1 MSLRLVRAE
10 KADIPKLVELYFDTF
25 KSPLVLRVK
34 PDVPPVREWYK
45 KSLESDIEKP
55 HTRIYKV
62 VEGQAE
68 SVQASDEI
76 IAFAKWSSPHTDP
89 QEKPTEWPVDGD
101 VALFEDVVGKATE
114 KQKKIMGEEEYW
126 CKLFDTIKTVRCNSI
141 KNFVDISVLA
151 TLPKHQRRGAGSL
164 LMTEFC
170 KQADQAGHR
179 SYVEASPLG
188 KPTYQRFAF
197 EMRDTFS
204 VVIDGEPYIDCCMVR
219 EPQKPS

>member
-1 MSLRLVRAE
+1 MSLQLARAE
-10 KADIPKLVELYFDTF
+10 KADIPQLVDLYFNTF

-55 HTRIYKV
+55 YTRIYKV
-62 VEGQAE
+62 VEGQAG
-68 SVQASDEI
+68 SVQASVEI
-76 IAFAKWSSPHTDP
+76 IAFAKWSSPHTEPP
-89 QEKPTEWPVDGD
+89 QEKFTEWPVDGD
-101 VALFEDVVGKATE
+101 VALFEEVTGKATE
-114 KQKKIMGEEEYW
+114 KKEKIMGQEEYW
-126 CKLFDTIKTVRCNSI
+126 YMG
-141 KNFVDISVLA
+141 VLA
-151 TLPKHQRRGAGSL
+151 TLPKHQRRGAASL

-170 KQADQAGHR
+170 KQADQARHR

-188 KPTYQRFAF
+188 RPTYQRFGF
-197 EMRDTFS
+197 ETQDTFS

>member
-10 KADIPKLVELYFDTF
+10 KADIPKLVDLYFETF
-25 KSPLVLRVK
+25 KSLLVLRVK
-34 PDVPPVREWYK
+34 PDVPPVREWCK

-76 IAFAKWSSPHTDP
+76 IAFAKWSSPHTEPP
-89 QEKPTEWPVDGD
+89 QEKPTEWPVGGD
-101 VALFEDVVGKATE
+101 VALFREVVGKATE
-114 KQKKIMGEEEYW
+114 KRKRIMGEEEHWY
-126 CKLFDTIKTVRCNSI
+126 LA
-141 KNFVDISVLA
+141 VLA

-164 LMTEFC
+164 LMTELC
-170 KQADQAGHR
+170 KQADQSGHR

-197 EMRDTFS
+197 EERDTFS
-204 VVIDGEPYIDCCMVR
+204 VLIDGEPYIDCCMVR
-219 EPQKPS
+219 EPLKPS

>member
-1 MSLRLVRAE
+1 MSLRLERAD
-10 KADIPKLVELYFDTF
+10 KADIPKLVDLYFETF

-55 HTRIYKV
+55 YSRIYKV

-68 SVQASDEI
+68 PEQASDEI
-76 IAFAKWSSPHTDP
+76 IAFGKWSSPHTEPP
-89 QEKPTEWPVDGD
+89 QDKPTEFPADGD
-101 VALFEDVVGKATE
+101 AALFEEVVGKATE
-114 KQKKIMGEEEYW
+114 KKKKIMGEEEYW
-126 CKLFDTIKTVRCNSI
+126 YLG
-141 KNFVDISVLA
+141 VLA

-170 KQADQAGHR
+170 KQADEAGHR
-179 SYVEASPLG
+179 SYVEASPHG

-204 VVIDGEPYIDCCMVR
+204 VVIDGEPYVDCCMVR
-219 EPQKPS
+219 EPQRPL